1 MTLEG
6 AQPIRSSR
14 PRRML
19 LMAAGIIKG
28 GRYMRKN
35 LVNIL
40 TVGLLGA
47 WAAGAAWGQ
56 MMAPPLVIQVQPVW
70 QPIPG
75 VPGVQYVPTLRQ
87 DLFRY
92 QNNYYYWHDGRWFQG
107 QNHCGPWT
115 TIHTP
120 PPVFTQIA
128 PNYWKTPPGWAHGQ
142 KTGWRGQPLP
152 PGQMKK
158 LQQPARP
165 AAMPYGGGQVA
176 PPFQPAPV
184 VAAAGTEGQG
194 QGKKG
199 GPRGKMKHQGEG
211 PEAMPAIPGGQCGSP
226 GKGSG
231 KFK

>member
-1 MTLEG
+1 VHKKLT
-6 AQPIRSSR
+6 
-14 PRRML
+14 
-19 LMAAGIIKG
+19 IILNVVLFIG
-28 GRYMRKN
+28 
-35 LVNIL
+35 
-40 TVGLLGA
+40 LGA
-47 WAAGAAWGQ
+47 GGALGQ
-56 MMAPPLVIQVQPVW
+56 MVVPPLVAPPVIQVQPPW

-92 QNNYYYWHDGRWFQG
+92 QNNYYCWHDGRWFQG
-107 QNHCGPWT
+107 QNHGGPWT
-115 TIHTP
+115 TIQNP

-128 PNYWKTPPGWAHGQ
+128 PNYWKTPPGWKHGN
-142 KTGWRGQPLP
+142 KVGWGGKQLP
-152 PGQMKK
+152 PGQAKK

-184 VAAAGTEGQG
+184 VAAAGAEGPG

-211 PEAMPAIPGGQCGSP
+211 WEAVPAGPGSQGGP
-226 GKGSG
+226 PAKGWGKV
-231 KFK
+231 K